1 MREMEVSS
9 RQRIR
14 SVVRKEFRHIFRDKV
29 SCLLLFLMPA
39 VILLLFGYALS
50 FDIHHH
56 NIKVFNPEHR
66 VEGERLFTR
75 LDANPRLRV
84 AGRLESLSEVGGAF
98 AGNNTRAVVVYRTDG
113 IDLFLDG
120 TSGLLVSSVET
131 MIGSVLADF
140 YADELGRP
148 VPDTREPVV
157 RYVYN
162 PSLKK
167 EYMPVPGLALMIFML
182 ISSVVLGTS
191 FNKEKAQGSYRML
204 RMTRMSNAE
213 LIAGKSFPYFLISLV
228 HVTVVYLACL
238 YFGVPIQGSL
248 PLFFGLCILYSVC
261 CMSLGL
267 LISAW
272 FDRPLDVLI
281 LCWIVLFIPNVFLS
295 GFVFPISSMD
305 EGVRAV
311 VEFLPGTAFITA
323 FRNIAYKGTGLP
335 ENFFF
340 LLILTAETAL
350 AFVFSLFG
358 FKRKI
363 PR

>member
-1 MREMEVSS
+1 MAVSS

-50 FDIHHH
+50 FDVHHH
-56 NIKVFNPEHR
+56 NIQVYNPEHSL
-66 VEGERLFTR
+66 EGERLIAR
-75 LDANPRLRV
+75 LDANPKLKVVGRV
-84 AGRLESLSEVGGAF
+84 ESLSGISGAF
-98 AGNNTRAVVVYRTDG
+98 ARANTRAVLVYRTDG
-113 IDLFLDG
+113 VDLFLDG
-120 TSGLLVSSVET
+120 TSDLLTSSVEVT
-131 MIGSVLADF
+131 VGSVLSDF
-140 YADELGRP
+140 FADEMRRP
-148 VPDTREPVV
+148 SPRDASGPDV

-213 LIAGKSFPYFLISLV
+213 LIAGKSLPYFLISLV
-228 HVTVVYLACL
+228 HVAVVWLACL

-248 PLFFGLCILYSVC
+248 LLFFGLCILYSVC
-261 CMSLGL
+261 CMSLGM
-267 LISAW
+267 LIAAW

-295 GFVFPISSMD
+295 GFVFPVSSMD

-311 VEFLPGTAFITA
+311 VELLPGTAFITA

-335 ENFFF
+335 ENVPF
-340 LLILTAETAL
+340 LLTLTAETAL
-350 AFVFSLFG
+350 AFALSLFG

>member
-1 MREMEVSS
+1 M
-9 RQRIR
+9 
-14 SVVRKEFRHIFRDKV
+14 VRKEFRHIFRDKV

-50 FDIHHH
+50 FDVHHH
-56 NIKVFNPEHR
+56 NIKVCNPEHS
-66 VEGERLFTR
+66 VEAERLFAR
-75 LDANPRLRV
+75 LEANPRLRI
-84 AGRLESLSEVGGAF
+84 AGRLESLSDISAAF
-98 AGNNTRAVVVYRTDG
+98 AGANTRAVVVYRTEG
-113 IDLFLDG
+113 VDLFLDG
-120 TSGLLVSSVET
+120 TSDLLSSSVEL

-140 YADELGRP
+140 YADEMRRP
-148 VPDTREPVV
+148 VAAAPAEPVI

-162 PSLKK
+162 PALKK

-213 LIAGKSFPYFLISLV
+213 LIAGKSLPYFLISLF
-228 HVTVVYLACL
+228 HVVVVWLACL
-238 YFGVPIQGSL
+238 YFGVPVKGSL
-248 PLFFGLCILYSVC
+248 LLFFGLCILYSVC
-261 CMSLGL
+261 CMSLGM
-267 LISAW
+267 LIAAW

-281 LCWIVLFIPNVFLS
+281 LCWIILFIPNVFLS

-335 ENFFF
+335 ENFPF
-340 LLILTAETAL
+340 LLILTAETGL
-350 AFVFSLFG
+350 AFVLSLFG
-358 FKRKI
+358 FKRKV

>member
-1 MREMEVSS
+1 MKVSS

-56 NIKVFNPEHR
+56 NIKVYNPEHR

-75 LDANPRLRV
+75 LAANPKLRV
-84 AGRLESLSEVGGAF
+84 AGRLESLSGVSGAF
-98 AGNNTRAVVVYRTDG
+98 AGDNTRAVVVYRADG
-113 IDLFLDG
+113 VDLFLDG
-120 TSGLLVSSVET
+120 TSDILTSSVET

-148 VPDTREPVV
+148 APDATREPVI

-167 EYMPVPGLALMIFML
+167 EYMPIPGLALMIFML
-182 ISSVVLGTS
+182 ISSIVLGTS

-228 HVTVVYLACL
+228 HVAVVYLACL

-248 PLFFGLCILYSVC
+248 LLFFGLCILYSVC
-261 CMSLGL
+261 CMSLGM
-267 LISAW
+267 LIAAW

-335 ENFFF
+335 ENFLF
-340 LLILTAETAL
+340 LFILTAETTL
-350 AFVFSLFG
+350 AFVLSLIG